1 MQVSD
6 ETVPRG
12 PQGLFFTVPRGPPG
26 LLSVGRSA
34 GPAASSRVACGC
46 AELMGPPPPPHA
58 LLFHYLNPS
67 LQENRAYDHY
77 YGMHAGVRGFNDR
90 TAIQLPSGLSSF
102 YQPVDQGDLAKY
114 MLPFHTDSMTTSAQ
128 CMPAPT
134 MDYPHDI
141 GIINKGHFDS
151 WNTAREAGMGMAHWN
166 RSDLPYYYKL
176 YESFVAGDQ
185 YFQSTYT
192 MTNPNRL
199 HLFSGSNGLSVG
211 KPAVLTN
218 DEPTPGWNWTT
229 MSETLEAANISWKTY
244 QGV

>member
-1 MQVSD
+1 
-6 ETVPRG
+6 
-12 PQGLFFTVPRGPPG
+12 
-26 LLSVGRSA
+26 
-34 GPAASSRVACGC
+34 
-46 AELMGPPPPPHA
+46 MGPPPPPHA